1 MLCRDFQRKPADT
14 KKDTVLHFCIDT
26 SKPMLQQI
34 NKKVILKD
42 IKTSSIPL
50 LSGPV
55 FFVFFFFYLLLF
67 KVAQLP
73 SLLHGF

>member
-42 IKTSSIPL
+42 IKTSSF

-55 FFVFFFFYLLLF
+55 CFVLFCFYLLLF
-67 KVAQLP
+67 RVAQLP

>member
-42 IKTSSIPL
+42 IKTSFFCF
-50 LSGPV
+50 
-55 FFVFFFFYLLLF
+55 FFVFFTYFFL
-67 KVAQLP
+67 K
-73 SLLHGF
+73 